1 MRNSLSES
9 NRYEAFHSN
18 GLIPVMLPRNARLKL
33 KLGSK
38 GYSNLKT
45 NSFGGLLDK
54 NSPLEM
60 KSCHPI
66 SFQYRKDPM
75 GIKLME

>member
-1 MRNSLSES
+1 MGKFQLKPKET
-9 NRYEAFHSN
+9 
-18 GLIPVMLPRNARLKL
+18 LLPRE
-33 KLGSK
+33 
-38 GYSNLKT
+38 

-75 GIKLME
+75 GIKLMGYVGKFHLAGTIPRNFPS